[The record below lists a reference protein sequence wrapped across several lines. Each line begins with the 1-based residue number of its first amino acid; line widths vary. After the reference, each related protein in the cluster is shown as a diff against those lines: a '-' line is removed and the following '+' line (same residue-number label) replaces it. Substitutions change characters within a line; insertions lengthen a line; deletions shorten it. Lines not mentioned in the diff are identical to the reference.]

1 MNQIL
6 TFLLKVVWKFLVIK
20 QYIASQQFC
29 ARASSSQ
36 QHGCPPAP
44 FHTILWTP
52 WCPLFSYLSMTQ
64 TRKARSASSVLH
76 SKTDLAEIN
85 SCYNTAQSGE
95 RALSWNVSQHPHFT
109 ALETK
114 AYKTIIWINLFMQI
128 LTPDIRFNG
137 ELVVGQALWCCPLDW
152 EFGPSVG
159 SVRVTC
165 HQPAQA
171 KVCHLH
177 QVVLPYKAVSGSEV
191 SENKN
196 KNRQWEVYPLTSSK
210 SEEICCSQ
218 RSLGLH
224 VIILIR
230 VLHRNYA
237 ALRTHVRGK
246 VIFHSGF
253 VRLSAQPFFFFF
265 FLNAKWKLQ
274 EPPHF
279 Q

>member
-1 MNQIL
+1 MPELHQ
-6 TFLLKVVWKFLVIK
+6 V
-20 QYIASQQFC
+20 
-29 ARASSSQ
+29 SSTGALQ
-36 QHGCPPAP
+36 PHFIRFYEHHGVLC
-44 FHTILWTP
+44 FHTCQWLKHVKPGLHPQFSTP
-52 WCPLFSYLSMTQ
+52 RPTWQRLIPATTQ
-64 TRKARSASSVLH
+64 LRVGSVLSPKMFH
-76 SKTDLAEIN
+76 SVLI
-85 SCYNTAQSGE
+85 
-95 RALSWNVSQHPHFT
+95 SQPWKRR
-109 ALETK
+109 L
-114 AYKTIIWINLFMQI
+114 YKTIIWINLFMQI